1 MPSDKEMRVWLIA
14 ILVLV
19 WVGIGWAIADE
30 LFWYPQG
37 TPEEVIHQLARKAR
51 VQSYGVMVVGIVG
64 MLMGTRVAYGL
75 LRAPGQGGDQ

>member
-14 ILVLV
+14 ILALV
-19 WVGIGWAIADE
+19 WVGFVWAIADD

-37 TPEEVIHQLARKAR
+37 TPEEVIHQLARKVR
-51 VQSYGVMVVGIVG
+51 VQSYGVTVVGIIA

-75 LRAPGQGGDQ
+75 LRTPRH